1 MLLDIRG
8 VYKQSDRV
16 QAPTLRRLK
25 MTERALRSGNTF
37 PTNHYFVTDNL
48 WQAFQ
53 DATRQ
58 RRVAFAGMWNLF
70 IHACAEE
77 HTTSLRF
84 KSHGEGDT
92 DMPSECMLHL
102 E

>member
-1 MLLDIRG
+1 MLLEIRG
-8 VYKQSDRV
+8 VYNESGRV
-16 QAPTLRRLK
+16 QALTMGRLFVLGMHSQPIITLSPTISCRPSK
-25 MTERALRSGNTF
+25 MQHAN
-37 PTNHYFVTDNL
+37 
-48 WQAFQ
+48 A
-53 DATRQ
+53 
-58 RRVAFAGMWNLF
+58 RVAFAGMWNLF

-92 DMPSECMLHL
+92 DMQSECILHL